1 MKKAFLTALA
11 GLCLLQAG
19 LPSPGPTGFAST
31 AKGGGEAGAGL
42 PSPGPSKAGAG
53 VCSGLILSGAF
64 TPIYKSGFGAVE
76 RINPLIV
83 RERHSLQIGF
93 DEPPALGNADEL
105 VTPTYLHLFIKY
117 VYMSSNVRSLLI

>member
-1 MKKAFLTALA
+1 MLDIVTFAA
-11 GLCLLQAG
+11 GTGKPRNHLSLYRNQPIRLPG
-19 LPSPGPTGFAST
+19 LKP
-31 AKGGGEAGAGL
+31 GAGL
-42 PSPGPSKAGAG
+42 PSPGPGKAGAG
-53 VCSGLILSGAF
+53 VFSGLILSGAF